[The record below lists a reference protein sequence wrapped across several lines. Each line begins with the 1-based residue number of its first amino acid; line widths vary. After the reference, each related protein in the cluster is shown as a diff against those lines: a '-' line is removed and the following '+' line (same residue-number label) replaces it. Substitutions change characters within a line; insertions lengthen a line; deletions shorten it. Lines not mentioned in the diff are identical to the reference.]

1 MGPRATATGSSQAAY
16 LAKPVGRDRRVVE
29 KMTGITPVAFTCSRE
44 ERSHWEHESSQ

>member
-29 KMTGITPVAFTCSRE
+29 KMTGITPVAFTCRQPP
-44 ERSHWEHESSQ
+44 RAVQLW

>member
-29 KMTGITPVAFTCSRE
+29 KMTGITPVAFTCRKGRE
-44 ERSHWEHESSQ
+44 VKPGSLTA